1 MAIVQPARYCDRCG
15 SRLARDNRDDRCS
28 ACRHPARD
36 TLLGPPDVS
45 REFWDTDQMRDALAT
60 WHMGRVIYAYRTHPW
75 HARPLSQETVGN
87 WLGLTQAQLSRIEN
101 GRAPEEL
108 TKLMRYAQ
116 ILGIPGDLLWFK
128 LPENG
133 ISESASLARPGFR
146 LRVMVNGQPVL
157 LPIDVQAAK
166 ASGLDHLLDGLIADG
181 KAAQNADATTL
192 SLPVPARAP
201 TWAVSDLDELEHVAA
216 ALDDARRYLDGSVV
230 EYFRQQLDRSKT
242 DDGDLGSAKALP
254 FVLGIL
260 GAISQHVR
268 EVKSDVRCGLLS
280 VGADGAEF
288 AGWLYRDLQDVP
300 SATYWYDRAMEWA
313 QEAHDTA
320 MQGYVLLRKS
330 QMAYDL
336 RDAHRVVTFAE
347 AAQHGPWHF
356 PLKVLAEVT
365 QQAALGMA
373 MIGEPL
379 SAVEGQMTIARELL
393 ADATPEDEQAGP
405 GSAYF
410 TLDTLMLRQA
420 TCYTEA
426 GKPAQGA
433 ALFANVLGTGKLS
446 RRDAGFFGARRA
458 AALALSGEPDEA
470 AEVGLEAVGVAK
482 ETCSERT
489 TRLLGDVVRT
499 LAPWS
504 SRPGPRALREAVST
518 LTVTTGR

>member
-1 MAIVQPARYCDRCG
+1 
-15 SRLARDNRDDRCS
+15 
-28 ACRHPARD
+28 
-36 TLLGPPDVS
+36 VS

-75 HARPLSQETVGN
+75 HARPLSQEIVGN

-108 TKLMRYAQ
+108 SKLIRYAQ
-116 ILGIPGDLLWFK
+116 ILGIPGDSLWFK
-128 LPENG
+128 LPDDG
-133 ISESASLARPGFR
+133 VSEPVSPASAGFR
-146 LRVMVNGQPVL
+146 LPVMVNGRPVL
-157 LPIDVQAAK
+157 LPIDIEAAK
-166 ASGLDHLLDGLIADG
+166 ASGLDRLLDGLIAGG
-181 KAAQNADATTL
+181 KTAQYAGAMAL
-192 SLPVPARAP
+192 SLPVPASAQSS
-201 TWAVSDLDELEHVAA
+201 AVVSDLDELEHVAA

-230 EYFRQQLDRSKT
+230 EYFRGQLDRSKA

-254 FVLGIL
+254 LVLGIL

-268 EVKSDVRCGLLS
+268 DVKSDVRCGLLS

-379 SAVEGQMTIARELL
+379 SAVEDQMTTARELL
-393 ADATPEDEQAGP
+393 ADATPEDEHVGP

-446 RRDAGFFGARRA
+446 HRDAGFFGARRA

-470 AEVGLEAVGVAK
+470 AEVGLEAAGVAK
-482 ETCSERT
+482 ETHSERT

-499 LAPWS
+499 LTPWS
-504 SRPGPRALREAVST
+504 SRPGPRTLREAVSG
-518 LTVTTGR
+518 LTVSTRP